1 MNLPART
8 LSPGIVGA
16 KRAVYEALHQMAL
29 EQQRSRGDAPAEA
42 DQPQPLEAWFRRDEL
57 AQAANVSASS
67 SYLSTVLA
75 WLHTEGLIEYRP
87 GNPGSLSY
95 AAFATSDARR

>member
-1 MNLPART
+1 MNSPART
-8 LSPGIVGA
+8 LSPGVVGA
-16 KRAVYEALHQMAL
+16 KRAVYEALHRMAL
-29 EQQRSRGDAPAEA
+29 EQQQNRGPVSADA
-42 DQPQPLEAWFRRDEL
+42 DHPQPLEAWFRRDEL

-75 WLHTEGLIEYRP
+75 WLHNEGLIEYRP